1 MATEYKMYTASA
13 LDLPAVSE
21 ALTKQ
26 AGDGWKLHTILP
38 GDEVKGKL
46 NTVLLV
52 MERTV

>member
-1 MATEYKMYTASA
+1 MATEYRVNMASA

-26 AGDGWKLHTILP
+26 AAEGWKLHTILP

-46 NTVLLV
+46 RTVLVV
-52 MERTV
+52 MERTS

>member
-38 GDEVKGKL
+38 GDEVKGRL
-46 NTVLLV
+46 STVLLV
-52 MERTV
+52 MERNS

>member
-1 MATEYKMYTASA
+1 MATEYQMYAASA

-52 MERTV
+52 MERTA